1 MKHRPEPDIIRL
13 SNISENRFLT
23 GQTEFGVENESSPQK
38 TFSSLLFSSLLFS
51 SLLFSSLLFSSA
63 ARAAGEGSGRGPYV
77 QADLAYAYE
86 HITHDYPEPAGAK
99 KGKISTVSDYFRNI
113 RTHSIHPRVSV
124 GYDFGGW
131 RIAADYARYRK
142 WNDSKYSV
150 SIKELKENKGEN
162 INVAQYLKTE
172 NQENGSFHA
181 VSSLGLSAVYDFK
194 LNDKFKPYIGARV
207 AYGHIRH
214 QHRSVEQETT
224 IVTTYLQSGKPSPI
238 IRGPTPKPAHQ
249 ESNSIRRVGLGVI
262 AGVGFDI
269 TPNLTLDAGYRYH
282 NWGRLENTRF
292 KTHEASL
299 GVRYRF

>member
-1 MKHRPEPDIIRL
+1 MQPAK
-13 SNISENRFLT
+13 N
-23 GQTEFGVENESSPQK
+23 
-38 TFSSLLFSSLLFS
+38 LLFSSLLFS

-63 ARAAGEGSGRGPYV
+63 AQAAGEDGGRGPYV
-77 QADLAYAYE
+77 QADLAYAAE
-86 HITHDYPEPAGAK
+86 RITHDYPEPTDPK

-142 WNDSKYSV
+142 WNDNKYSV
-150 SIKELKENKGEN
+150 DIKELENKN
-162 INVAQYLKTE
+162 KNKRDLKTE

-207 AYGHIRH
+207 AYGHVRH
-214 QHRSVEQETT
+214 SIDSTKKT
-224 IVTTYLQSGKPSPI
+224 AKILTSSYGNGKP
-238 IRGPTPKPAHQ
+238 TVYTEENTQNAHR
-249 ESNSIRRVGLGVI
+249 ESDSIRRVGLGVI

-269 TPNLTLDAGYRYH
+269 TPKLTLDAGYRYH

-299 GVRYRF
+299 GMRYRF

>member
-1 MKHRPEPDIIRL
+1 MNPAPK
-13 SNISENRFLT
+13 N
-23 GQTEFGVENESSPQK
+23 
-38 TFSSLLFSSLLFS
+38 FSSLLFS

-63 ARAAGEGSGRGPYV
+63 AQAASEGNGRGPYV
-77 QADLAYAYE
+77 QADLAYAAE
-86 HITHDYPEPAGAK
+86 RITHDYPKPTDPS

-142 WNDSKYSV
+142 WNNSKYSV
-150 SIKELKENKGEN
+150 SIKELKNNNKK
-162 INVAQYLKTE
+162 KTE

-207 AYGHIRH
+207 AYGHVRH
-214 QHRSVEQETT
+214 SIDSTKKITAGAGGAGSPVR
-224 IVTTYLQSGKPSPI
+224 PSYKS
-238 IRGPTPKPAHQ
+238 TQDAHYQ
-249 ESNSIRRVGLGVI
+249 SNSIRRVGLGVI

-269 TPNLTLDAGYRYH
+269 TPKLTLDTGYRYH

>member
-1 MKHRPEPDIIRL
+1 M
-13 SNISENRFLT
+13 
-23 GQTEFGVENESSPQK
+23 
-38 TFSSLLFSSLLFS
+38 
-51 SLLFSSLLFSSA
+51 
-63 ARAAGEGSGRGPYV
+63 

-86 HITHDYPEPAGAK
+86 HITRDYPKPTDPS

-142 WNDSKYSV
+142 WNNSKYSV
-150 SIKELKENKGEN
+150 SIKKLQNQNK
-162 INVAQYLKTE
+162 KTE
-172 NQENGSFHA
+172 NQENGTFHA
-181 VSSLGLSAVYDFK
+181 ASSLGLSAVYDFRP
-194 LNDKFKPYIGARV
+194 NDKFKPYIGARV
-207 AYGHIRH
+207 AYGHVRH
-214 QHRSVEQETT
+214 SISTKKTT
-224 IVTTYLQSGKPSPI
+224 EFLTVARNRVTVPGTYKVST
-238 IRGPTPKPAHQ
+238 TPGAHQ

>member
-1 MKHRPEPDIIRL
+1 MQPAK
-13 SNISENRFLT
+13 N
-23 GQTEFGVENESSPQK
+23 
-38 TFSSLLFSSLLFS
+38 LLFS

-63 ARAAGEGSGRGPYV
+63 AQAASEDGGRGPYV
-77 QADLAYAYE
+77 QADLAYAAE
-86 HITHDYPEPAGAK
+86 RITHDYPEPTAQK

-124 GYDFGGW
+124 GYDFGSW

-142 WNDSKYSV
+142 WNNNKYSV
-150 SIKELKENKGEN
+150 SIKELKNNNKK
-162 INVAQYLKTE
+162 KTE
-172 NQENGSFHA
+172 NQENGTFHA

-207 AYGHIRH
+207 AYGHVRH
-214 QHRSVEQETT
+214 SIDSTKKITAGAGGAGSPVH
-224 IVTTYLQSGKPSPI
+224 PSYKS
-238 IRGPTPKPAHQ
+238 TQDAHHQ
-249 ESNSIRRVGLGVI
+249 SNSIRRVGLGVI

-269 TPNLTLDAGYRYH
+269 TPKLTLDTGYRYH

>member
-1 MKHRPEPDIIRL
+1 MQPAKNL
-13 SNISENRFLT
+13 LL
-23 GQTEFGVENESSPQK
+23 
-38 TFSSLLFSSLLFS
+38 FSSLLFSSLLFS

-63 ARAAGEGSGRGPYV
+63 AQAAGEGNGRGPYV

-86 HITHDYPEPAGAK
+86 HITRDYPDAAGANQGK
-99 KGKISTVSDYFRNI
+99 KISTVSDYFKNI

-124 GYDFGGW
+124 GYDFGSW

-142 WNDSKYSV
+142 WNNNKYSV
-150 SIKELKENKGEN
+150 NIENVQIREDNGN
-162 INVAQYLKTE
+162 RIDRKTE

-207 AYGHIRH
+207 AYGHVRH
-214 QHRSVEQETT
+214 SIDSTKKTTEFVTSAGAPGGAPTVYPPHKNTQDDHRE
-224 IVTTYLQSGKPSPI
+224 G
-238 IRGPTPKPAHQ
+238 
-249 ESNSIRRVGLGVI
+249 NSIRRVGLGVI

-269 TPNLTLDAGYRYH
+269 TPKLTLDAGYRYH

-299 GVRYRF
+299 G

>member
-1 MKHRPEPDIIRL
+1 MICIL
-13 SNISENRFLT
+13 
-23 GQTEFGVENESSPQK
+23 QTKN
-38 TFSSLLFSSLLFS
+38 FSSLLFSSLLFS

-63 ARAAGEGSGRGPYV
+63 AQAASEGNGRGPYV

-86 HITHDYPEPAGAK
+86 HITRDYPDAAGANQGK
-99 KGKISTVSDYFRNI
+99 KISTVSDYFRNI

-142 WNDSKYSV
+142 WNNNKYSV
-150 SIKELKENKGEN
+150 NTKEVLRNGNENSGGKQLN
-162 INVAQYLKTE
+162 IRTRKTE
-172 NQENGSFHA
+172 HQENGTFHA

-207 AYGHIRH
+207 AYGHVRH
-214 QHRSVEQETT
+214 QVRSVQQETD
-224 IVTTYLQSGKPSPI
+224 IVTTYPRNRSAKPSVPSQV
-238 IRGPTPKPAHQ
+238 PPQPAYH
-249 ESNSIRRVGLGVI
+249 ESRSISSLGFGAV
-262 AGVGFDI
+262 AGVGIDI
-269 TPNLTLDAGYRYH
+269 APKLTLDAGYRYH

>member
-1 MKHRPEPDIIRL
+1 MNPARKKP
-13 SNISENRFLT
+13 
-23 GQTEFGVENESSPQK
+23 
-38 TFSSLLFSSLLFS
+38 SLLFS

-63 ARAAGEGSGRGPYV
+63 AQAASEGNGRGPYV
-77 QADLAYAYE
+77 QADLAYAAE
-86 HITHDYPEPAGAK
+86 RITHDYPEPTGAK
-99 KGKISTVSDYFRNI
+99 KAQLSTVSDYFRNI

-142 WNDSKYSV
+142 WNNSKYSV
-150 SIKELKENKGEN
+150 SIKNLQTHESNGN
-162 INVAQYLKTE
+162 RRDRKTE
-172 NQENGSFHA
+172 NQENGTFHA

-207 AYGHIRH
+207 AYGHVRH
-214 QHRSVEQETT
+214 SISTKKTT
-224 IVTTYLQSGKPSPI
+224 EFLTTASTPDAVSGAYKVS
-238 IRGPTPKPAHQ
+238 RTPGAHQ

-269 TPNLTLDAGYRYH
+269 TPKLTLDAGYRYH
-282 NWGRLENTRF
+282 YWGRLENTRF